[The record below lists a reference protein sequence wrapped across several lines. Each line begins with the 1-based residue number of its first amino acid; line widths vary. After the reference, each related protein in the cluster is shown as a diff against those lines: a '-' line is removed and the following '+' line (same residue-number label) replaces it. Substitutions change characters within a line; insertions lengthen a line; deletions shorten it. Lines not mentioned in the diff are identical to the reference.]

1 MKILK
6 LCATA
11 ILVVSVFNPLRIYAE
26 TAEAKIA
33 PETTQAKEVK
43 SGDTIVLSAVPS
55 NFSPE
60 NPSEAPCPPWG
71 EPTTEYTWYVGNLA
85 IDGDTSSS
93 TLKVKCDSPQEAQ
106 VSVKIKRTWTDA
118 SGNTSTTERT
128 SSNVRVAVIKVTFV
142 SLAATKV
149 NDFGMRSGTQ
159 PGTFKLGGSTAH
171 EGVVKVEP
179 NSARDLVNL
188 RLFQHKNTL
197 IQIPNTNQANVPAQ
211 GADTA
216 YNNYSGG
223 PGSNDGA
230 DNKKLSSSDYP
241 GVTGSGNYWSNVPPD
256 TAKINMNFNLYLQYS
271 VGEAEMKTIGK
282 VEWSV
287 HGDCIF
293 NNGLPVTSGSTTG
306 GNGSQSSESP
316 QDPASPNP

>member
-1 MKILK
+1 MLK
-6 LCATA
+6 HCAA
-11 ILVVSVFNPLRIYAE
+11 VILVVSVFNPLRIHAE
-26 TAEAKIA
+26 TAEAKIS

-43 SGDTIVLSAVPS
+43 PGDTIVLSAVPS
-55 NFSPE
+55 NYSPE

-106 VSVKIKRTWTDA
+106 VSVKIKQTWTDE

-128 SSNVRVAVIKVTFV
+128 SSNVRVAAVRVTFV
-142 SLAATKV
+142 SLVATKLL
-149 NDFGMRSGTQ
+149 DFGMRAGES
-159 PGTFKLGGSTAH
+159 PGTFVLGGATTH
-171 EGVVKVEP
+171 EGIVKVEP
-179 NSARDLVNL
+179 NSARDLVSL

-197 IQIPNTNQANVPAQ
+197 VQIPNTNQANVPAQ
-211 GADTA
+211 GADA
-216 YNNYSGG
+216 DYNNYSGG

-230 DNKKLSSSDYP
+230 DNKKITCNDYP
-241 GVTGSGNYWSNVPPD
+241 KVGGTSNYWSNVPPE
-256 TAKINMNFNLYLQYS
+256 TAKMNMNFNLYLQYS

-282 VEWSV
+282 VGWSI

-293 NNGLPVTSGSTTG
+293 NNGVPVTSGSTTG

-316 QDPASPNP
+316 QDPASHNP